1 MANNDFIIPPIDQDA
16 YFRNALFYQYLGTE
30 EGSQKMRAFISGAY
44 TDSSNGIE
52 YLCQSVLDAFCLD
65 CLSGNQLDTVGKL
78 VGLVRPTLS
87 QIGQAGFFGFDSLPN
102 LPFDFGTFQDGR
114 TLNDA
119 LVSDDQY
126 RLFLKIKIAANV
138 WDGTRPGLK
147 SILMIATGAEQIVIE
162 NVPFDAGTSTPFV
175 LDGIEGQ
182 GFDDGQFDV
191 GLYNYEPFF
200 LDATDERN
208 GFDNGQF
215 DIGVGYATP
224 ATFQIIFTGGVTQDD
239 IDALRFLDLIPTPH
253 GVRLYDIYLNEIET
267 LIDGLG
273 NTLIDG
279 LGNTLIVIKEG
290 D

>member
-1 MANNDFIIPPIDQDA
+1 MANDFVIPPVDQDA

-30 EGSQKMRAFISGAY
+30 AGSVAMRAFIAGAY

-52 YLCQSVLDAFCLD
+52 YLCQSILDAFCIE
-65 CLSGNQLDTVGKL
+65 CLSGVQLDTVGKII
-78 VGLVRPTLS
+78 GLSRPTLS
-87 QIGQAGFFGFDSLPN
+87 QIGLAGFFGFDDLPN

-114 TLNDA
+114 TLDDA

-147 SILMIATGAEQIVIE
+147 SILMVATNAEKIEIE
-162 NVPFDAGTSTPFV
+162 NVPFDAGTATPFV
-175 LDGIEGQ
+175 LDGAEGQ
-182 GFDDGQFDV
+182 GFDDGEFDI

-200 LDATDERN
+200 LDATDEKN

-224 ATFQIIFTGGVTQDD
+224 ATFQITFTGGVTQDD
-239 IDALRFLDLIPTPH
+239 IDALTLLDIVPTPQ
-253 GVRLYDIYLNEIET
+253 GVRLAGMY
-267 LIDGLG
+267 
-273 NTLIDG
+273 
-279 LGNTLIVIKEG
+279 VA
-290 D
+290 